1 MYTHRETGG
10 RPGETRGDQGRPGE
24 TAWPSLAQLVFHLF
38 SFASFLKRRHQ
49 GLLVSTRG
57 RLGETVRVGTIRV
70 GIIRV
75 GIIRVGTVRVGT
87 VRVGTVRVGTV
98 RVGTV
103 RVGIVRVGT
112 VSVGTIRVDYL
123 GAMSPKT
130 ILIFNSNFG

>member
-1 MYTHRETGG
+1 ML
-10 RPGETRGDQGRPGE
+10 QG
-24 TAWPSLAQLVFHLF
+24 APSGVLAL
-38 SFASFLKRRHQ
+38 
-49 GLLVSTRG
+49 
-57 RLGETVRVGTIRV
+57 VGTFGHRWAPLL
-70 GIIRV
+70 
-75 GIIRVGTVRVGT
+75 GTVRVDT
-87 VRVGTVRVGTV
+87 VMVGTV